1 MMLKN
6 DIRLGLKKVP
16 AVKGLIGFQ
25 ATLDGEPYDSEPELI
40 EYKGMPVVIINGKM
54 IDGVMQVQLPEGE

>member
-1 MMLKN
+1 MLKN

-40 EYKGMPVVIINGKM
+40 EYKGTPVVIINGKM
-54 IDGVMQVQLPEGE
+54 IDGVMQLPEGE